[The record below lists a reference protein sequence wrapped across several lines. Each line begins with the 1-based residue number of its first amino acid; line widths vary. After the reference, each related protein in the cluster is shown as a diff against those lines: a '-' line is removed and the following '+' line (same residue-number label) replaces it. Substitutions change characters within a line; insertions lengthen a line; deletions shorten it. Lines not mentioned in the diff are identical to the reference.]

1 MMALKSSSVPFLSLS
16 HLDKALGSGAVLV
29 INDAFLLFFCQFF
42 HRIV

>member
-1 MMALKSSSVPFLSLS
+1 MMALKSSSVPFLSY
-16 HLDKALGSGAVLV
+16 LDKVLESGAVLV